1 VHDLTPV
8 ANFRTR
14 VEAEL
19 AAKLLEGANLPFVI
33 DSSESAQYGPLGI
46 GTTIFVRAEDAE
58 RARELLDEE
67 PDTDS
72 PRTPNG

>member
-19 AAKLLEGANLPFVI
+19 AASFLDVPYVI
-33 DSSESAQYGPLGI
+33 KSSEGGQYGPLGE
-46 GTTIFVRAEDAE
+46 GTTIFVRPDDVA
-58 RARELLDEE
+58 RAHELLDESDVDE
-67 PDTDS
+67 DTG
-72 PRTPNG
+72 PQ

>member
-1 VHDLTPV
+1 MRDLTPI

-19 AAKLLEGANLPFVI
+19 AAQLLEGASVPFVI
-33 DSSESAQYGPLGI
+33 ESTESMQYGPLGI
-46 GTTIFVRAEDAE
+46 GTTIFVRAEDVE
-58 RARELLDEE
+58 RARELLDDE
-67 PDTDS
+67 PEADS

>member
-1 VHDLTPV
+1 MRDLTPI

-33 DSSESAQYGPLGI
+33 DSSESAQYGPLGV
-46 GTTIFVRAEDAE
+46 GTTIFVRAEDAD
-58 RARELLDEE
+58 RARDLLDEG
-67 PDTDS
+67 TDS
-72 PRTPNG
+72 DPPRSPNG